1 MDLLGVT
8 EMSMERTWEVSAG
21 EVELGGMTPDTPKL
35 VLHLPASLFHI
46 THDFYHYVLMT
57 FLKNVCTR
65 H

>member
-1 MDLLGVT
+1 MDLLSVT

-21 EVELGGMTPDTPKL
+21 EVKLGGMAPDTSKL

-46 THDFYHYVLMT
+46 THDFYHYNLMT
-57 FLKNVCTR
+57 LLKNVCTR